1 MHPCFAQEFDQA
13 IVGPALDAAFQPHKA
28 DRSCKICRT
37 VVDRDQLARRKFM
50 RNHPA

>member
-1 MHPCFAQEFDQA
+1 MHRCFAQDLDQA
-13 IVGPALDAAFQPHKA
+13 IVGLALDAALQLHKA

-37 VVDRDQLARRKFM
+37 VVDRDQLARRKFI